1 MVKIKWDSR
10 KLPLRHERI
19 PLPDIYL
26 EPTGVPTYIVKKGS
40 RVEPKRENVVF
51 ENIVVAKTI
60 FELVKP
66 LYGPRGFNKIILTK
80 KGKTKHMFV
89 VSNLRTL
96 AKNVKIIHPIGIAFL
111 GAALSVETSVGDGSI
126 TSIILATKILE
137 NLEELLRKK
146 EHPGP
151 LVGSVLK
158 AYNYLRNVAYNYPG
172 LRKVEPMVAIDNVL
186 ENSVVRKLPIPDP
199 LHIKNLAL
207 TAIEIVGLK
216 ELTEASGKFPDEII
230 DVKRIEGGGI
240 SDSFVVDGLA
250 LYRELPHEKMP
261 KVVEDARIA
270 VVKKAEL
277 RIPNQKIN
285 RYIDYEFH
293 WKSEGYLR
301 DFEKS
306 KEKYL
311 LSLIKR
317 ILDLGVN
324 VLILEKGVDD
334 FLLEYL
340 ANKKVLVIWRTPPP
354 EIKRIVKAVNAV
366 LVSSF
371 DLLTPSDL
379 GWAKIVEAKK
389 INEQPWIFIRGCKNP
404 KTIDVVLRGTSKYV
418 MLDVEHSLMRSMRVA
433 RTLALDPRVV
443 YGGGAFEM
451 YIAEKLLEKSKE
463 LDPLDSYVFEAMS
476 KAFESIPMILA
487 ESAGINPLD
496 ALVYLRREHYEEEN
510 YRAGVD
516 VVRRRMT
523 KEVNVLDSFQVKL
536 SAIKAAIELVL
547 IVLRIDRIIKIREA
561 SEAEKYYMKRQEATS
576 PQKFK
581 EYEKEINP

>member
-26 EPTGVPTYIVKKGS
+26 EPAGVPTYIVKKGS
-40 RVEPKRENVVF
+40 RVKLKRENVVF

-66 LYGPRGFNKIILTK
+66 LYGPRGFNKVVLTR
-80 KGKTKHMFV
+80 KGRTKHMFV
-89 VSNLRTL
+89 VSNLRSL

-111 GAALSVETSVGDGSI
+111 GAALSVESSVGDGSI

-151 LVGSVLK
+151 LAGSVLK
-158 AYNYLRNVAYNYPG
+158 AYHYIRNVAHNYPG

-186 ENSVVRKLPIPDP
+186 ENSVIRKLPIPNP
-199 LHIKNLAL
+199 LHVKNLAL

-216 ELTEASGKFPDEII
+216 GLMEAGGKFPDEII

-240 SDSFVVDGLA
+240 TDSFVVDGLA
-250 LYRELPHEKMP
+250 LYREVPHERMP
-261 KVVEDARIA
+261 KVVKNARIA

-285 RYIDYEFH
+285 RYIDYEFR

-311 LSLIKR
+311 LSLVER
-317 ILDLGVN
+317 ILDLGIN
-324 VLILEKGVDD
+324 VLVLEKGVDD

-340 ANKKVLVIWRTPPP
+340 ANKKILVIWRTPPP
-354 EIKRIVKAVNAV
+354 EIKRVVKAVNAV
-366 LVSSF
+366 LVSNF

-418 MLDVEHSLMRSMRVA
+418 MLDVEHTLMRSMRVA

-451 YIAEKLLEKSKE
+451 YIAEKLLEKSRE

-476 KAFESIPMILA
+476 RAFESVPMILA

-496 ALVYLRREHYEEEN
+496 ALMYLRREHHEEEN

-516 VVRRRMT
+516 VVGRKMT

-547 IVLRIDRIIKIREA
+547 IVLRTDKIIKIREA

-581 EYEKEINP
+581 EHEKEINP